1 MVSILNASRNYGPIM
16 VLNETI
22 VRSTSVAS
30 PAFGTPQMS
39 GRFFLPVAAPY
50 PAPSQAGPI
59 SSPLLSGL

>member
-1 MVSILNASRNYGPIM
+1 M